1 MSLKANL
8 QEFPGLS
15 HQAFQHPLDRQ
26 AMIALEKVP
35 LLPQGVS
42 FVSSAFFERLLHI
55 EHISD
60 NTRVTAQQYPSL
72 YRQYLKLAAVL
83 DVKRLPDL
91 YIDTTPTVNAY
102 ATGIQNYFI
111 VLNSGLIDIL
121 TEDELLAILGHELG
135 HVKCEH
141 MLYTT
146 LAQFLRDYGVDILNQ
161 FVPVGLGALAGQGLQ
176 LALMEWYRKAEF
188 SCDRAALIA
197 TQNVESICS
206 ALAKLAGYAKNL
218 DGALNLEE
226 IMRQAND
233 YQEIGAESKVEK
245 VLKLY
250 VLLNKTHPYPVVR
263 VKEIRQWSESTEY
276 AQILAGNY
284 KQLVAQAT
292 RPSGMQPLAT
302 PTGVK
307 CTNPKCGRV
316 WSPGTGF
323 CGKCS
328 TNLRNAPTV
337 CGNCFVVVKASW
349 ANCVACGNA
358 LNGNLIANQI
368 RG

>member
-1 MSLKANL
+1 MSLQPHL

-26 AMIALEKVP
+26 ALAALEKVP
-35 LLPQGVS
+35 LLPQAVT
-42 FVSSAFFERLLHI
+42 FVSSSFFERLLHI

-91 YIDTTPTVNAY
+91 YIDTTPVVNAY
-102 ATGIQNYFI
+102 ATGCHNYFI
-111 VLNSGLIDIL
+111 VVNSGLIDIL

-161 FVPVGLGALAGQGLQ
+161 FIPVGLGAIAGQGLQ

-197 TQNVESICS
+197 TQDVESISS
-206 ALAKLAGYAKNL
+206 ALAKLAGYSKHL
-218 DGALNLEE
+218 DGNLNLEE

-263 VKEIRQWSESTEY
+263 VKEIQRWSESPEY

-284 KQLVAQAT
+284 KQLAAQVQ
-292 RPSGMQPLAT
+292 RPAGMQPLTT

-307 CTNPKCGRV
+307 CTNQKCGRV
-316 WSPGTGF
+316 WAPGTGF

-328 TNLRNAPTV
+328 TNLRNAPVV
-337 CGNCFVVVKASW
+337 CGNCFTVIHATWKVC
-349 ANCVACGNA
+349 NACGNT
-358 LNGNLIANQI
+358 LS
-368 RG
+368 